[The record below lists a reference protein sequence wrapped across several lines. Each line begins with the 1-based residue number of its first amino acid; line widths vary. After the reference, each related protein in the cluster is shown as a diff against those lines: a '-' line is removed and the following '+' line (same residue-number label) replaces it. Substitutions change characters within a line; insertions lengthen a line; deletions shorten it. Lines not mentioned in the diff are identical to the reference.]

1 MELIVVVF
9 LLATIEFKGNSNWIE
24 GDDKRA
30 ADSFLFDCC
39 KDMRND
45 PIKITRN
52 QLKLSQCCPDFS
64 VTSYFIFAL
73 QFRRYFYSEIQNFSV
88 DSFTR
93 LIGLW
98 NGLIAVVL
106 LRIIGFMEEFG
117 KKYLLLDSRFT
128 FMDHF
133 YQCLWQP
140 FQSGPFF
147 KLVFVQLMVKIE
159 LKLLCW
165 LPQWDGNST
174 FYHTNE

>member
-1 MELIVVVF
+1 MSIDVAVKGMLKWYGKMNLLPMNVMELIVVVF

-117 KKYLLLDSRFT
+117 KKIFVVRFKVYFYGSPLSMFMATISIRT
-128 FMDHF
+128 FF
-133 YQCLWQP
+133 
-140 FQSGPFF
+140 
-147 KLVFVQLMVKIE
+147 
-159 LKLLCW
+159 
-165 LPQWDGNST
+165 
-174 FYHTNE
+174 